1 VNALKSRR
9 DEARPM
15 SLPVYAGLTLL
26 ASAAVAGLILYAL
39 A

>member
-1 VNALKSRR
+1 MKALKLLR

-15 SLPVYAGLTLL
+15 SLPVYAGLTLF
-26 ASAAVAGLILYAL
+26 ASAAVTALILYAL